1 MSKRT
6 VPELSPVLVDRE
18 KLRIFSAGALRH
30 RQTGSTLA
38 RSALAVLALLLT
50 PALNACGFTP
60 LYADP
65 GVVHGLSHIQVEVP
79 QTRTGY
85 LIREDLQD
93 NLALHGGDEKPE
105 YRLVVD
111 LNEIRMARGLRP
123 DATADRYETRLR
135 MNYTLT
141 RIATGEVVLKRSSTV
156 SVVTPATAQPYAGIA
171 GQQAAQER
179 AAWGASQFIKT
190 QILRALAAR

>member
-6 VPELSPVLVDRE
+6 VL
-18 KLRIFSAGALRH
+18 AG
-30 RQTGSTLA
+30 
-38 RSALAVLALLLT
+38 LALLLT

-65 GVVHGLSHIQVEVP
+65 VLVHGLSHIQVEVP

-85 LIREDLQD
+85 LIRENLQD
-93 NLALHGGDEKPE
+93 DLALKAGDEKPE
-105 YRLVVD
+105 YRLVVEI
-111 LNEIRMARGLRP
+111 NELRLARGLRP

-135 MNYTLT
+135 LGYTLT
-141 RIATGEVVLKRSSTV
+141 RIATGEVVLKRSSIV

-171 GQQAAQER
+171 GQQGAQER
-179 AAWGASQFIKT
+179 AAWEASQFMKT